1 LCKPRKKKASNRSF
15 FIYICNRIRPILFNV
30 NCQNRASLR
39 RNNTLLAKIEKRK
52 QEGKWNEGEGR
63 NKERKAGMERKRE
76 RKAGRE
82 RKRVRKAGGE
92 RIGKQYGERQGRWK
106 GEGIEAGRECGKA
119 RGIKEIR
126 QDGDWK
132 LRRPEKEREAGR
144 EGNDRRE
151 KE

>member
-1 LCKPRKKKASNRSF
+1 M
-15 FIYICNRIRPILFNV
+15 
-30 NCQNRASLR
+30 
-39 RNNTLLAKIEKRK
+39 LAKIQKRK

-63 NKERKAGMERKRE
+63 NKE

-92 RIGKQYGERQGRWK
+92 RIGKQYGERQGRWM

-119 RGIKEIR
+119 RGVKEIR

-132 LRRPEKEREAGR
+132 LRRPEKEKESRKGR
-144 EGNDRRE
+144 
-151 KE
+151 K